1 MQYTVLMFEI
11 ELVSGSDTPLTDAAT
26 YTVGTDGQKVLWE
39 GFYAQPTIDFS
50 TSVTATT
57 YEYSVV
63 ADLADATVYSSAA
76 EMAQCT
82 ALCVLIDSDTPSI
95 SVYAEV
101 KPTTDM
107 ILTLG
112 VSKLTTTYQNDGE

>member
-1 MQYTVLMFEI
+1 MFEI
-11 ELVSGSDTPLTDAAT
+11 ELVSGSDTPLTDVAT

-39 GFYAQPTIDFS
+39 GFFAQPTIDLS

-63 ADLADATVYSSAA
+63 ADLPDAAVFSTVA

-82 ALCVLIDSDTPSI
+82 ALCILIDSDTPSI

-101 KPTTDM
+101 KPTTDL

-112 VSKLTTTYQNDGE
+112 VAKLTTTYENVDE